1 MKRYT
6 PDVKKG
12 LSFEQVTERLN
23 NNLNYTDVSVPTK
36 TIGEIIRGNFFT
48 LFNFLNFGLALAI
61 ALVGAYKN
69 MLFIGTV
76 ILNIIISTV
85 QEIRAKKIVDKLS
98 LISQSKVVVIR
109 DGKTCEIAR
118 EELVLD
124 DIVELRVGSQVVADS
139 IVQDG
144 TCLVN
149 ESFVTGESTPIEK
162 KKGDMILS
170 GSFITGGKVYAK
182 VEHVKEDNYTSI
194 ISKDAKYIKKLNSVL
209 MNSLNKI
216 IKGISFAIVPV
227 GIMLFINQYYY
238 AGSNFNLAVL
248 NTTAALIGMIPD
260 GLILLTSTVLA
271 VSIIRLSK
279 YNVLVQELYCIETL
293 ARVDV
298 LCLDKTGTIT
308 EGVMEVVDFIPNV
321 KYSKNEVEDLL
332 DKLCHTIEDVSPT
345 MSAVRDRFETKKG
358 KPLDYKKVMP
368 FSSDTKYSKVE
379 LEGISY
385 YLGAPEFIIKDSNY
399 EEYSKDYRT
408 LLLAVEENNKKSPVA
423 IILIQDKIRKEAKE
437 TLSYFKKQGVDIKII
452 SGDNPIT
459 ISQIA
464 KRVGIDN
471 YDKYC
476 DLSEIKTKEQLKEA
490 YMNNTIFG
498 RVKPDQ
504 KKELILLIKSLGH
517 TVAMT
522 GDGVNDVL
530 ALKEAD
536 CSIAMA
542 SGSDAARNVSQLVLM
557 DSNFDA
563 MPKVVEEGRRCINN
577 IGRSASLFLTKTIYT
592 TLIVLMVLFT
602 AFHYPYHPIHLS
614 LMNLITIGA
623 PSLVLAL
630 EPNKE
635 RVKGNFLVKIIANAL
650 PTALTVFTT
659 IFIFLVLTDDKG
671 FNPTELSTITVVL
684 TTIIMLIYQYKLCKP
699 FNLIRRLL
707 MICMCTIFAVE
718 ILFFKSFFTLAKFDI
733 GMYIITASL
742 IVIALLLW
750 KGYNALY
757 EYIYTHNEH
766 FKKIIQG

>member
-1 MKRYT
+1 MERYN
-6 PDVKKG
+6 PSVKNG
-12 LSFEQVTERLN
+12 LSKKQVENRMN
-23 NNLNYTDVSVPTK
+23 EKLNYTDVSVPTK
-36 TIGEIIRGNFFT
+36 SIKRIMRDNFFT

-76 ILNIIISTV
+76 IFNIIISTV

-98 LISQSKVVVIR
+98 LVSQSKVVAIR
-109 DGKTCEIAR
+109 DGKRKELQR
-118 EELVLD
+118 EEVVLD
-124 DIVELRVGSQVVADS
+124 DIIELSAGSQVVTDS
-139 IVQDG
+139 IVMDG

-149 ESFVTGESTPIEK
+149 ESFITGEETPIEK
-162 KKGDMILS
+162 KKGDMVLS
-170 GSFITGGKVYAK
+170 GSFITGGKIYAK
-182 VEHVKEDNYTSI
+182 VEHVKDDNYTSI

-209 MNSLNKI
+209 MISLNKI
-216 IKGISFAIVPV
+216 IKGISFTIVPV
-227 GIMLFINQYYY
+227 GILLFINQYYF
-238 AGSNFNLAVL
+238 AGSDFNLAVL

-271 VSIIRLSK
+271 VSIIRLSQ

-321 KYSKNEVEDLL
+321 KYSESEVRVLL
-332 DKLCHTIEDVSPT
+332 DKICHSLEDVSPT
-345 MSAVRDRFETKKG
+345 MNALRNKFETKEET
-358 KPLDYKKVMP
+358 PLDFKKVIP
-368 FSSDTKYSKVE
+368 FSSDKKYSKIE
-379 LEGISY
+379 MEDLNY
-385 YLGAPEFIIKDSNY
+385 YLGAPEFIIENSKYD
-399 EEYSKDYRT
+399 EYTKDYRT
-408 LLLAVEENNKKSPVA
+408 LLLAVEKNGKKSPVA
-423 IILIQDKIRKEAKE
+423 LILIQDKIRKEAKD
-437 TLSYFKKQGVDIKII
+437 TLKYFKEQGVDIKII

-464 KRVGIDN
+464 KRVGIEN

-476 DLSEIKTKEQLKEA
+476 DLSTIKTDEELKDA
-490 YMNNTIFG
+490 YLHNTIFG

-504 KKELILLIKSLGH
+504 KKKLILLIKSLGH

-557 DSNFDA
+557 NSNFDA

-592 TLIVLMVLFT
+592 VLIVLMVLFT
-602 AFHYPYHPIHLS
+602 AFHYPFHPIHLS

-650 PTALTVFTT
+650 PTALTVFST
-659 IFIFLVLTDDKG
+659 IFIFLFLTRDSG
-671 FNPTELSTITVVL
+671 LVPVESSTITVIL
-684 TTIIMLIYQYKLCKP
+684 TTVIMLIFQYKLCKP
-699 FNLIRRLL
+699 FNVIRIIL
-707 MICMCTIFAVE
+707 MSTMCTIFAVE
-718 ILFFKSFFTLAKFDI
+718 ILFFKNFFTLANFDL
-733 GMYIITASL
+733 GMYILTASL
-742 IVIALLLW
+742 IVIALILW
-750 KGYNALY
+750 KAYNY
-757 EYIYTHNEH
+757 CFEYLRTHNKR
-766 FKKIIQG
+766 FRKMIQ

>member
-1 MKRYT
+1 MKRYN
-6 PDVKKG
+6 PNVRVG
-12 LSFEQVTERLN
+12 LTKQQVEERIRE
-23 NNLNYTDVSVPTK
+23 NLNYTDVSVPTK
-36 TIGEIIRGNFFT
+36 TIGQIIRDNFFT

-61 ALVGAYKN
+61 FLVGAYKN

-76 ILNIIISTV
+76 IFNMIISTV

-98 LISQSKVVVIR
+98 LISQTKVTVVR
-109 DGKTCEIAR
+109 DGENLDVSR
-118 EELVLD
+118 QEVVLD
-124 DIVELRVGSQVVADS
+124 DIVELKVGSQVVADC
-139 IVQDG
+139 IVEDG

-162 KKGDMILS
+162 QKGDMVLS

-216 IKGISFAIVPV
+216 IKGISFAIVPI
-227 GIMLFINQYYY
+227 GILLFLNQFYF
-238 AGSNFNLAVL
+238 AKSDFNLAVL

-279 YNVLVQELYCIETL
+279 YKVLVQELYCIETL

-321 KYSKNEVEDLL
+321 KYSKQEVEILL
-332 DKLCHTIEDVSPT
+332 NKLCHTIEDVSPT
-345 MSAVRDRFETKKG
+345 MSALRERFETKNG
-358 KPLDYKKVMP
+358 KPLEYKKVIP
-368 FSSDTKYSKVE
+368 FSSDKKYSKVE
-379 LEGISY
+379 LNDISY
-385 YLGAPEFIIKDSNY
+385 YLGAPEFIIKDSKY
-399 EEYSKDYRT
+399 DEYSKDYRT
-408 LLLAVEENNKKSPVA
+408 LLLAVEEKGKISPVA
-423 IILIQDKIRKEAKE
+423 IILIQDKIRKEAKK
-437 TLSYFKKQGVDIKII
+437 TLKYFKEQGVDIKII

-476 DLSEIKTKEQLKEA
+476 DLSTIKTKEELKEA
-490 YMNNTIFG
+490 YLKNTIFG

-542 SGSDAARNVSQLVLM
+542 SGSDAARNVSQLVLLN
-557 DSNFDA
+557 SNFDA

-592 TLIVLMVLFT
+592 ILIVLMVLFT
-602 AFHYPYHPIHLS
+602 AFHYPFHPIHLS

-623 PSLVLAL
+623 PSLVLAM
-630 EPNKE
+630 EPNKD

-650 PTALTVFTT
+650 PTALTVFSS
-659 IFIFLVLTDDKG
+659 ILILLFLTENKG
-671 FNPTELSTITVVL
+671 FKPIELSTMTVVVS
-684 TTIIMLIYQYKLCKP
+684 TIIMLIYQYKLCKP
-699 FNLIRRLL
+699 FNTIRKILITS
-707 MICMCTIFAVE
+707 MCLIFAVE
-718 ILFFKSFFTLAKFDI
+718 ILFFKSFFTLSEFNI
-733 GMYIITASL
+733 VMYIITISL
-742 IVIALLLW
+742 IIISLILW
-750 KGYNALY
+750 KGFNYLY
-757 EYIYTHNEH
+757 EYLYEHNKY
-766 FKKIIQG
+766 FKKMVE

>member
-1 MKRYT
+1 MERYNPSYKT
-6 PDVKKG
+6 GLNDEQVKKRIEE
-12 LSFEQVTERLN
+12 S
-23 NNLNYTDVSVPTK
+23 LNYTDVSVPTK
-36 TIGEIIRGNFFT
+36 TIKRIISDNFFT

-76 ILNIIISTV
+76 IFNIIISTV

-98 LISQSKVVVIR
+98 LISQSKVVVVR
-109 DGKTCEIAR
+109 NGKKKEITR
-118 EELVLD
+118 EEMVLD
-124 DIVELRVGSQVVADS
+124 DIVELKIGAQVVADA

-144 TCLVN
+144 VCLVN
-149 ESFVTGESTPIEK
+149 ESFITGEATPIEK

-170 GSFITGGKVYAK
+170 GSFITGGVVYAK
-182 VEHVKEDNYTSI
+182 VEHVKDDNYTSI

-209 MNSLNKI
+209 MISLNKI
-216 IKGISFAIVPV
+216 IKGISLTIVPV
-227 GIMLFINQYYY
+227 GILLFINQYFFV
-238 AGSNFNLAVL
+238 GSDFNQAVL

-279 YNVLVQELYCIETL
+279 YKVLVQELYCIETL

-308 EGVMEVVDFIPNV
+308 EGVMEVIDVIPKGDNSLEDV
-321 KYSKNEVEDLL
+321 KKIL
-332 DKLCHTIEDVSPT
+332 DGMCHTLEDVSPT
-345 MSAVRDRFETKKG
+345 MNAVRDKFATKNG
-358 KPLDYKKVMP
+358 KPLEYKKIMP
-368 FSSDTKYSKVE
+368 FSSDKKYSKIE
-379 LEGISY
+379 LEDVNY
-385 YLGAPEFIIKDSNY
+385 YLGAPEFIIKDSHY
-399 EEYSKDYRT
+399 DDFSKDYRT
-408 LLLAVEENNKKSPVA
+408 LLLAEERKNKITPVA
-423 IILIQDKIRKEAKE
+423 LLLIQDKIRKEAKR
-437 TLSYFKKQGVDIKII
+437 TLQYFKEQGVEIKII
-452 SGDNPIT
+452 SGDNPLT

-464 KRVGIDN
+464 KRVGIDS

-476 DLSEIKTKEQLKEA
+476 DLSKINSKEELKEA
-490 YMNNTIFG
+490 YLNNTIFG

-563 MPKVVEEGRRCINN
+563 MPEVVAEGRRCINN

-592 TLIVLMVLFT
+592 VLIVTMILFT
-602 AFHYPYHPIHLS
+602 AFPYPFHPIHLS

-623 PSLVLAL
+623 PSLILAM
-630 EPNKE
+630 EPNKD
-635 RVKGNFLVKIIANAL
+635 RVRGNFLVKIIANAL
-650 PTALTVFTT
+650 PTALSVFST
-659 IFIFLVLTDDKG
+659 IFIFLFMTKDAGLTDLE
-671 FNPTELSTITVVL
+671 NSTITVII
-684 TTIIMLIYQYKLCKP
+684 TTTIMLIYQYKLCRP
-699 FNLIRRLL
+699 FNWIRRI
-707 MICMCTIFAVE
+707 MIITMCLIFATE
-718 ILFFKSFFTLAKFDI
+718 FLFFKNFFTLSRFDT
-733 GMYIITASL
+733 GMYILAGSL
-742 IVIALLLW
+742 ICIGFGLW
-750 KGYNALY
+750 KIYNYFFDRLLAHSKTLRRM
-757 EYIYTHNEH
+757 I
-766 FKKIIQG
+766 K

>member
-1 MKRYT
+1 MERYN
-6 PDVKKG
+6 PDVNKG
-12 LSFEQVTERLN
+12 LTKEQVEERFRE
-23 NNLNYTDVSVPTK
+23 NLNYTDVSVPTK
-36 TIGEIIRGNFFT
+36 TIKRIVSDNFFT

-76 ILNIIISTV
+76 IFNIIISTY

-98 LISQSKVVVIR
+98 LISQSKVTVIR
-109 DGKTCEIAR
+109 NGRKKEITR
-118 EELVLD
+118 EEIVLD
-124 DIVELRVGSQVVADS
+124 DIVELRIGAQVVADS

-149 ESFVTGESTPIEK
+149 ESFITGEATPIEK
-162 KKGDMILS
+162 KKGDMVLS
-170 GSFITGGKVYAK
+170 GSFITGGKVLAK
-182 VEHVKEDNYTSI
+182 VEHVKDDNYTSI

-216 IKGISFAIVPV
+216 IKYISFTIVPV
-227 GIMLFINQYYY
+227 GILLFINQFYFV
-238 AGSNFNLAVL
+238 GSDFNTAVL

-271 VSIIRLSK
+271 VSIIRLSQYK
-279 YNVLVQELYCIETL
+279 VLVQELYCIETL

-308 EGVMEVVDFIPNV
+308 EGIMEVVDLVPNI
-321 KYSKNEVEDLL
+321 KYSEDEVKELL
-332 DKLCHTIEDVSPT
+332 NSLCHTLEDVSPT
-345 MSAVRDRFETKKG
+345 MNALRDKFETKKG
-358 KPLDYKKVMP
+358 KPLECKKIIP
-368 FSSDTKYSKVE
+368 FSSDKKYSKVE
-379 LEGISY
+379 LGKVSY
-385 YLGAPEFIIKDSNY
+385 YLGAPEFIIKDSDY
-399 EEYSKDYRT
+399 SSYSKDYRT
-408 LLLAVEENNKKSPVA
+408 ILLAKEEDKVISPVA
-423 IILIQDKIRKEAKE
+423 IILIQDKIRPEAKE
-437 TLSYFKKQGVDIKII
+437 TLEYFKQQGVEIKII
-452 SGDNPIT
+452 SGDSPIT

-476 DLSEIKTKEQLKEA
+476 DLSKIKDKKELKEA
-490 YMNNTIFG
+490 YLKNTIFG

-557 DSNFDA
+557 NSNFDA

-592 TLIVLMVLFT
+592 ILIVLMVLFSG
-602 AFHYPYHPIHLS
+602 FKYPFHPIHLS

-623 PSLVLAL
+623 PSFVLAL
-630 EPNKE
+630 EPNKD
-635 RVKGNFLVKIIANAL
+635 RVTGNFLIKIIANAL
-650 PTALTVFTT
+650 PTALSVFST
-659 IFIFLVLTDDKG
+659 IFLFLFITRNAHISAL
-671 FNPTELSTITVVL
+671 EQSTVTVII

-699 FNLIRRLL
+699 FNMIRRIL
-707 MICMCTIFAVE
+707 ITTMCLIFATE
-718 ILFFKSFFTLAKFDI
+718 FLFFKPFFSL
-733 GMYIITASL
+733 ASL
-742 IVIALLLW
+742 DKDMIVLAFDLVVVGFILW
-750 KGYNALY
+750 KLYNKLF
-757 EYIYTHNEH
+757 EYVCNHSKRI
-766 FKKIIQG
+766 KKLIK

>member
-1 MKRYT
+1 MKRFS
-6 PDVKKG
+6 PSIENG
-12 LSFEQVTERLN
+12 LSQEEVEERLKEK
-23 NNLNYTDVSVPTK
+23 LNYTDVSVPTK
-36 TIGEIIRGNFFT
+36 TIKRIISDNFFT

-61 ALVGAYKN
+61 AFVGAYKN

-76 ILNIIISTV
+76 IFNIIISTV

-98 LISQSKVVVIR
+98 LISQSKVEVIR
-109 DGKTCEIAR
+109 DGEKKEIAR

-124 DIVELRVGSQVVADS
+124 DIVLLRAGSQVVADC

-144 TCLVN
+144 VCLVN
-149 ESFVTGESTPIEK
+149 ESFITGESTPIEK
-162 KKGDMILS
+162 KNGDMVLS
-170 GSFITGGKVYAK
+170 GSFITGGKIYAK

-216 IKGISFAIVPV
+216 IKYISFTIVPV
-227 GIMLFINQYYY
+227 GILLFVNQFYF
-238 AGSNFNLAVL
+238 AKSDFNLAVL

-321 KYSKNEVEDLL
+321 KFSKQEVESLL
-332 DKLCHTIEDVSPT
+332 NKLCHTLEDVSPT
-345 MSAVRDRFETKKG
+345 MNALRNKFETKSG
-358 KPLDYKKVMP
+358 KPLNCKKIIP
-368 FSSDTKYSKVE
+368 FSSDKKYSKVE
-379 LEGISY
+379 LNDGISY
-385 YLGAPEFIIKDSNY
+385 YLGAPEFIIKNSDYSN
-399 EEYSKDYRT
+399 YSKDYRT
-408 LLLAVEENNKKSPVA
+408 LLLAVEENNKISPVA
-423 IILIQDKIRKEAKE
+423 IILIQDKIRKEAKD
-437 TLSYFKKQGVDIKII
+437 TLEYFKKQGVEIKII

-476 DLSEIKTKEQLKEA
+476 DLTTIKNKKELKEA
-490 YMNNTIFG
+490 YLNNTIFG

-557 DSNFDA
+557 NSNFDA

-592 TLIVLMVLFT
+592 ILIVLMVLFT
-602 AFHYPYHPIHLS
+602 AFHYPFHPIHLS

-623 PSLVLAL
+623 PSLVLAM
-630 EPNKE
+630 EPNKD
-635 RVKGNFLVKIIANAL
+635 RVKGNFLVKIIANAA

-659 IFIFLVLTDDKG
+659 IFIFLFLTRDSG
-671 FNPTELSTITVVL
+671 LNPTENSTITVII
-684 TTIIMLIYQYKLCKP
+684 TTIIMLVYQYKLCKP
-699 FNLIRRLL
+699 FNTIRIIL
-707 MICMCTIFAVE
+707 MVSMCTIFLTE
-718 ILFFKSFFTLAKFDI
+718 LLFFKSFFSLSKLDFGTYILTFSLVII
-733 GMYIITASL
+733 GMI
-742 IVIALLLW
+742 LW
-750 KGYNALY
+750 KIFNIIF
-757 EYIYTHNEH
+757 EYIGSKNKNFHEML
-766 FKKIIQG
+766 K

>member
-1 MKRYT
+1 MERYT
-6 PDVKKG
+6 PNVNDGLTKK
-12 LSFEQVTERLN
+12 QVEKRIKE
-23 NNLNYTDVSVPTK
+23 NLNYTDVSVPTK
-36 TIGEIIRGNFFT
+36 SIRQIVRDNFFT

-76 ILNIIISTV
+76 IFNIIISTV

-109 DGKTCEIAR
+109 DGKRKEIRR
-118 EELVLD
+118 EEVVLD
-124 DIVELRVGSQVVADS
+124 DIIELKVGYQVVTDS
-139 IVQDG
+139 IVMEG
-144 TCLVN
+144 SCLVN
-149 ESFVTGESTPIEK
+149 ESFITGEETPIEK
-162 KKGDMILS
+162 KKGDMVLS
-170 GSFITGGKVYAK
+170 GSFITGGKVLAK
-182 VEHVKEDNYTSI
+182 VEHVKDDNYTSI

-209 MNSLNKI
+209 MISLNKI
-216 IKGISFAIVPV
+216 IKGISFTIVPV
-227 GIMLFINQYYY
+227 GILLFINQYYY
-238 AGSNFNLAVL
+238 AESDFNLAVL

-271 VSIIRLSK
+271 VSIIRLSQYK
-279 YNVLVQELYCIETL
+279 VLVQELYCIETL

-308 EGVMEVVDFIPNV
+308 EGVMEVVDFIPNI
-321 KYSKNEVEDLL
+321 KYSKEEVKTLL
-332 DKLCHTIEDVSPT
+332 DKICHSIEDVSPT
-345 MSAVRDRFETKKG
+345 MTAVRNKFETANG
-358 KPLDYKKVMP
+358 KPLEYKKIIP
-368 FSSDTKYSKVE
+368 FSSDKKYSKVE
-379 LEGISY
+379 MEDLNY
-385 YLGAPEFIIKDSNY
+385 YLGAPEFIIKNSNY

-408 LLLAVEENNKKSPVA
+408 LLLAVEKNGKKSPVA
-423 IILIQDKIRKEAKE
+423 LILIQDKIRKEAKE
-437 TLSYFKKQGVDIKII
+437 TLNYFKQQGVDIKII

-476 DLSEIKTKEQLKEA
+476 DLSTIKTKEELKEA
-490 YMNNTIFG
+490 YLNNTIFG

-557 DSNFDA
+557 NSNFDA

-592 TLIVLMVLFT
+592 ILIVLMVLFT
-602 AFHYPYHPIHLS
+602 AFHYPFHPIHLS

-650 PTALTVFTT
+650 PTALTVFST
-659 IFIFLVLTDDKG
+659 IFIFLFLTRNSG
-671 FNPTELSTITVVL
+671 LIPVENSTITVIL
-684 TTIIMLIYQYKLCKP
+684 TTIIMLIFQYKLCKP
-699 FNLIRRLL
+699 FNTIRIIL
-707 MICMCTIFAVE
+707 MVSMCSIFAIE
-718 ILFFKSFFTLAKFDI
+718 ILFFKNFFTLSKFDL
-733 GMYIITASL
+733 GMYILTISL
-742 IVIALLLW
+742 ILTGMLLW
-750 KGYNALY
+750 KGYNWAF
-757 EYIYTHNEH
+757 EYLRMHN
-766 FKKIIQG
+766 KKFNKMIQ